1 MIVLESLLQLHLPS
15 ILLLLYESWCNNYH
29 LKSSYLPFSV
39 SDHIS
44 KGYFEYPLERKM
56 PRGLLVFDFSLE
68 VDAVSYS

>member
-1 MIVLESLLQLHLPS
+1 MIVLESFLQLHLPS

-44 KGYFEYPLERKM
+44 KGYF
-56 PRGLLVFDFSLE
+56 
-68 VDAVSYS
+68 